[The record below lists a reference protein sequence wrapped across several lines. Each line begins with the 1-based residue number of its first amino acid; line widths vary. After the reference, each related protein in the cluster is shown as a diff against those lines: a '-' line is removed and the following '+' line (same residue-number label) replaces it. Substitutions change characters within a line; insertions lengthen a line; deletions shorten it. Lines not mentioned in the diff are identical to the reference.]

1 MANANHIFSL
11 ARTKYHGIHW
21 WQDAGIEIRSL
32 LLFENP
38 VRVVAI
44 CSSFPREK
52 NDRIEERTALVL
64 PICSNLRWKWLYS
77 SSVLRPSFTWKC
89 IANFQ
94 KAYNERFF
102 NVIFFFLCLN
112 KLWNDSFLQEEKK
125 SEKKWTE
132 KKKRGFFASNIR
144 QHKINLAFAMKS
156 YSPLALTTCFWR

>member
-21 WQDAGIEIRSL
+21 WQDVGIEIRSL

-94 KAYNERFF
+94 KAYKERFF
-102 NVIFFFLCLN
+102 LTCFFLCLS
-112 KLWNDSFLQEEKK
+112 KLCEMIPFLREK
-125 SEKKWTE
+125 SEKKDE
-132 KKKRGFFASNIR
+132 LKKRGGFASNIR

-156 YSPLALTTCFWR
+156 YSPLALTTCSWR